1 MASSSPETPQ
11 PEHAEPEHTIEQ
23 SNLEFCVISGQG
35 ELRYRDPP
43 VVVHQ
48 EKGACMVFVSFV
60 ALPEEV
66 GVYFTTVI
74 LKADALAGIPTI
86 REKL

>member
-11 PEHAEPEHTIEQ
+11 LEHAEPEHTIEQ
-23 SNLEFCVISGQG
+23 SNLALCVISGQG

-66 GVYFTTVI
+66 GICFTSVTST
-74 LKADALAGIPTI
+74 ADVLAGIPSI
-86 REKL
+86 RAKL

>member
-1 MASSSPETPQ
+1 MASSPPETPE
-11 PEHAEPEHTIEQ
+11 PEHAEPEHAIEQ
-23 SNLEFCVISGQG
+23 SNLALCVISGQG
-35 ELRYRDPP
+35 ELRYREPP

-66 GVYFTTVI
+66 GVCFVFVI
-74 LKADALAGIPTI
+74 SPTDVLAGIPTI
-86 REKL
+86 CAKL